1 MYSQEAPHGR
11 AKFFGVWTEH
21 FSKLFVLKDN
31 TKPVQ
36 LLSEIN
42 RRSVAQQTSQSAIAE
57 SHAPA
62 PAPSAPGPEEIRAQ
76 LEKVL
81 ASRLFARSARLCR
94 FLRFSV
100 EESLAGNCGRL
111 KEQIIGTEVFDRR
124 PDYDPRIDPI
134 VRVEARRLRG
144 KLKAYYASS
153 GRGDS
158 MTIGLPKGA
167 YLPFFKT
174 RAAAPGSRTSLMA
187 ASGSALAPRKSI
199 AILPFANMMQGADDD
214 YFSDGLTEELIHLL
228 TRIPSLRVVAWSS
241 TSKLRG
247 READLAGIRRQL
259 RVGSVLRGSVRRT
272 PERVRVTVQLIDSAS
287 GDYLWSESYDRG
299 LENVF
304 EIQGEIARAIV
315 QALRLKLTG
324 LPQTETPRRA
334 PNVACYN
341 LCLQG
346 RFHANK
352 RTMDGLRKSVE
363 RFEEAILADESCAE
377 AYAGLADAYSLL
389 ADYGLMSPAEAVPK
403 ARAAA
408 ERALELDPQSAEA
421 NVSLAFVR
429 SSFEWRWE
437 EAEALYRTA
446 IAANPGYSRARH
458 WFGLDYL
465 GLLGRFQEALSEV
478 RAAHDLDPL
487 SMILREGVGYMH
499 MLCRDYPRSV
509 AVYRE
514 ITDMDPD
521 FYKGHSSLGRVL
533 SLMAKYDLAIA
544 SLERA
549 RQLGGEV
556 PSILAALGEV
566 LGRAGR
572 TDEAHGVLR
581 ELTAL
586 SQTRW
591 VPASCFAILHLGL
604 GDHATALTFLETAT
618 DRRELPV
625 TALNVHPLYD
635 PLRSEPRFQRLLERI
650 GLAS

>member
-1 MYSQEAPHGR
+1 V
-11 AKFFGVWTEH
+11 AK
-21 FSKLFVLKDN
+21 
-31 TKPVQ
+31 
-36 LLSEIN
+36 
-42 RRSVAQQTSQSAIAE
+42 QTSQSAIAV
-57 SHAPA
+57 SLAPA
-62 PAPSAPGPEEIRAQ
+62 PPAPGPEEIRAQ
-76 LEKVL
+76 LEKLL
-81 ASRLFARSARLCR
+81 ASRLFARSTRLCR

-100 EESLAGNCGRL
+100 EESLAGNGGRL
-111 KEQIIGTEVFDRR
+111 KEQIIGMEVFDRR

-134 VRVEARRLRG
+134 VRVEARRLRA
-144 KLKAYYASS
+144 KLKAYYTSP

-158 MTIGLPKGA
+158 IMIGLPKGA

-174 RAAAPGSRTSLMA
+174 RAATATGSRTSLIA
-187 ASGSALAPRKSI
+187 TSGSALAPRKSL
-199 AILPFANMMQGADDD
+199 AVLPFANMMPGADDD

-259 RVGSVLRGSVRRT
+259 RVGSVVRGSVRRT
-272 PERVRVTVQLIDSAS
+272 LERVRVTVQLIDSAS
-287 GDYLWSESYDRG
+287 GDYLWSETYDRG

-315 QALRLKLTG
+315 QALHLKLTG
-324 LPQTETPRRA
+324 LPQCDMPRRA

-346 RFHANK
+346 RFHTNK
-352 RTMDGLRKSVE
+352 RTEEGLRRSVE

-389 ADYGLMSPAEAVPK
+389 ADYGLMSPADAVPK

-437 EAEALYRTA
+437 EAEALYRAA
-446 IAANPGYSRARH
+446 IAVNPGYSRARH
-458 WFGLDYL
+458 WYGVDFL
-465 GLLGRFQEALSEV
+465 GLLGRCQEALSEA
-478 RAAHDLDPL
+478 RAAYDLDPL
-487 SMILREGVGYMH
+487 SMIIREGLGYMH
-499 MLCRDYPRSV
+499 MICRDYPRAV

-521 FYKGHSSLGRVL
+521 FFKGYSSLGRVL
-533 SLMAKYDLAIA
+533 SLMGKHDLALA

-549 RQLGGEV
+549 RELGGDV
-556 PSILAALGEV
+556 PSILAATGEV
-566 LGRAGR
+566 MARTGRVE
-572 TDEAHGVLR
+572 EARAYLH
-581 ELTAL
+581 ELTQM

-591 VPASCFAILHLGL
+591 VPASCFAVLHIGL
-604 GDHATALTFLETAT
+604 GDYPAALTFLETAT
-618 DRRELPV
+618 DRREFSV
-625 TALNVHPLYD
+625 TALKVHPLYD
-635 PLRSEPRFQRLLERI
+635 PLRSEPRFQRLLERV
-650 GLAS
+650 GLNF